1 MLYRAFLEIE
11 SDYTSSGFFPD
22 IPGCIFACD
31 NPREA
36 IESAASAVDA
46 HFKLMAEKGMK
57 FPQPSKHFSE
67 NTIPVNF
74 NSKKLQAT
82 AWFDFDVNI
91 ERYTTKS

>member
-22 IPGCIFACD
+22 IPGCIFACSD
-31 NPREA
+31 PKEA

-46 HFKLMAEKGMK
+46 HFKLMAAKGMNI
-57 FPQPSKHFSE
+57 PRPSKYFCE
-67 NTIPVNF
+67 NTLPVNF
-74 NSKKLQAT
+74 NREKLQAT

-91 ERYTTKS
+91 DKHITKS